1 MVFLRKALTSALLL
15 TVALLSATTTAVQG
29 SRQHVVEESAFRPRS
44 RMPLVDGDKKHSR
57 SSATARLAVEKEATL
72 KQKGLSVRGGVANT
86 YSNAVLGSV
95 VFALIEVGVKKSL
108 KAADLNFPAQLGA
121 CIFLFAFLLL
131 TEAVSPELAETI
143 FSALIPGAGI
153 LAKWLPVFFVP
164 ALVMLPLSPSIGS
177 SFEVCK
183 EKYSRC

>member
-1 MVFLRKALTSALLL
+1 MVFLRKAFTSTLLL
-15 TVALLSATTTAVQG
+15 TVALLSVTTTAVQG
-29 SRQHVVEESAFRPRS
+29 SRHVAEESAFRPRS
-44 RMPLVDGDKKHSR
+44 RMPLVDGDSKKHSR
-57 SSATARLAVEKEATL
+57 SSARLAVEEKEEATL
-72 KQKGLSVRGGVANT
+72 SSKGLSVRGGVANT

-95 VFALIEVGVKKSL
+95 VFALIEIGVKKSL

-131 TEAVSPELAETI
+131 TEAVNPELANTM
-143 FSALIPGAGI
+143 FSALSPGAGI

-177 SFEVCK
+177 SFEVRNT
-183 EKYSRC
+183 KYTV